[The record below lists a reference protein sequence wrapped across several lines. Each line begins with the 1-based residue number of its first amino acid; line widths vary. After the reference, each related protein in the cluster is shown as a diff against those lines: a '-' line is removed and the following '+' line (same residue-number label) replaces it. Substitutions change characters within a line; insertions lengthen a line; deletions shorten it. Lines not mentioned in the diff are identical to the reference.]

1 MWGKD
6 TTHYVKKCGLPWKL
20 SWQRIHLQC
29 RRPWFDS
36 WVGKIQWR
44 RDRLPTPVFW
54 PGEFH
59 ELYSPWSRK
68 ELTWLNDFHFHIK
81 LVQRSCSCLQ
91 GDIQSFVF
99 KTILIRIFH
108 FILMTPLKMGGEI
121 SQVTQTQ
128 TGLYHRVYA
137 TLTIQLDLLYGYLK
151 IFLIYSH
158 KSSNS
163 LWTCV
168 PSRPGCEIPELQG
181 DSILG
186 FLGVSDGK

>member
-6 TTHYVKKCGLPWKL
+6 TTHYVKRCGLPWKL

-29 RRPWFDS
+29 RD
-36 WVGKIQWR
+36 
-44 RDRLPTPVFW
+44 
-54 PGEFH
+54 PGSIPGLGRSNGEGISSP
-59 ELYSPWSRK
+59 LYSPWSRK
-68 ELTWLNDFHFHIK
+68 ESTQLNDFHFHIK

-91 GDIQSFVF
+91 GDIRSFVF
-99 KTILIRIFH
+99 KTILVRIFH
-108 FILMTPLKMGGEI
+108 SIVMTPLKMGEEI

-163 LWTCV
+163 LQTCV
-168 PSRPGCEIPELQG
+168 PSWLGCEIPELQE